1 MALQVFEVGSRSWP
15 RNHSLGTLTDVHD
28 GCGKLCGFD
37 SWTLSGPVFVFRLF
51 SAPYERVFRRIYI
64 KE

>member
-1 MALQVFEVGSRSWP
+1 MMGAVS
-15 RNHSLGTLTDVHD
+15 
-28 GCGKLCGFD
+28 LCGFD